1 MKKYKIF
8 NLIIFTLLICV
19 IILLA
24 YKMCLPYK
32 NPLLANAKIND
43 TTITNDNIV
52 SLNDNFED
60 DNLIVVLD
68 SSVSEVNKV
77 HNPKFFNGIEIDYIN
92 DLTANTNL
100 LNIKELEFKQI
111 LQIYLK
117 NKSKE
122 NVVNAIKI
130 LKKMQSVISAE
141 PNYLFK
147 PALLANDTY
156 FASNELWGLNGEY
169 GINAPEAWNITTGSK
184 NVRVGIL
191 DTGIANHTDLNAN
204 LTNGWDFFNDNSIT
218 SDDTHSHGT
227 LVAGIIGAVGNNNLG
242 VVGVNWNV
250 TLVPMQAS
258 NQVYELAD
266 DEVIKAIQ
274 WAKNKWGTSEQIDII
289 NFSVAGFGQR
299 TAVLEAIRGY
309 KGLFVWGA
317 GNNETGYGLNIDNF
331 ADAYEFK
338 LPNLISVGSI
348 GEYGNKSYF
357 SYYGKETVDLFAPGE
372 SIYSTTLNNK
382 YTNQYSG
389 TSFATAYVSGVAA
402 LIYAKYPFLS
412 ASEVKDAILNNVDK
426 LDNLEGLCVTGGKL
440 NAYKALS
447 NAHTKHTAWYHFI
460 NKDEH
465 EVRCAYCPYTIRIE
479 KHSFV
484 AYNPKTRFAVIPD
497 ALICTGC
504 NCILY
509 RDGKIQ
515 ITYGLEDDV
524 A

>member
-1 MKKYKIF
+1 M
-8 NLIIFTLLICV
+8 
-19 IILLA
+19 
-24 YKMCLPYK
+24 
-32 NPLLANAKIND
+32 
-43 TTITNDNIV
+43 
-52 SLNDNFED
+52 
-60 DNLIVVLD
+60 
-68 SSVSEVNKV
+68 
-77 HNPKFFNGIEIDYIN
+77 
-92 DLTANTNL
+92 
-100 LNIKELEFKQI
+100 
-111 LQIYLK
+111 QIYLK

-309 KGLFVWGA
+309 KGLFVWG
-317 GNNETGYGLNIDNF
+317 GW
-331 ADAYEFK
+331 K
-338 LPNLISVGSI
+338 
-348 GEYGNKSYF
+348 
-357 SYYGKETVDLFAPGE
+357 
-372 SIYSTTLNNK
+372 
-382 YTNQYSG
+382 
-389 TSFATAYVSGVAA
+389 
-402 LIYAKYPFLS
+402 
-412 ASEVKDAILNNVDK
+412 
-426 LDNLEGLCVTGGKL
+426 
-440 NAYKALS
+440 
-447 NAHTKHTAWYHFI
+447 
-460 NKDEH
+460 
-465 EVRCAYCPYTIRIE
+465 
-479 KHSFV
+479 
-484 AYNPKTRFAVIPD
+484 
-497 ALICTGC
+497 
-504 NCILY
+504 
-509 RDGKIQ
+509 
-515 ITYGLEDDV
+515 
-524 A
+524 

>member
-1 MKKYKIF
+1 M
-8 NLIIFTLLICV
+8 
-19 IILLA
+19 
-24 YKMCLPYK
+24 
-32 NPLLANAKIND
+32 
-43 TTITNDNIV
+43 
-52 SLNDNFED
+52 
-60 DNLIVVLD
+60 
-68 SSVSEVNKV
+68 
-77 HNPKFFNGIEIDYIN
+77 
-92 DLTANTNL
+92 
-100 LNIKELEFKQI
+100 
-111 LQIYLK
+111 
-117 NKSKE
+117 
-122 NVVNAIKI
+122 
-130 LKKMQSVISAE
+130 
-141 PNYLFK
+141 
-147 PALLANDTY
+147 
-156 FASNELWGLNGEY
+156 
-169 GINAPEAWNITTGSK
+169 
-184 NVRVGIL
+184 
-191 DTGIANHTDLNAN
+191 
-204 LTNGWDFFNDNSIT
+204 
-218 SDDTHSHGT
+218 
-227 LVAGIIGAVGNNNLG
+227 
-242 VVGVNWNV
+242 
-250 TLVPMQAS
+250 
-258 NQVYELAD
+258 
-266 DEVIKAIQ
+266 
-274 WAKNKWGTSEQIDII
+274 
-289 NFSVAGFGQR
+289 FG
-299 TAVLEAIRGY
+299 
-309 KGLFVWGA
+309 GA

-348 GEYGNKSYF
+348 GEYCNKSYF

-389 TSFATAYVSGVAA
+389 TSFATAYVSGVVA

>member
-156 FASNELWGLNGEY
+156 FASNELW
-169 GINAPEAWNITTGSK
+169 
-184 NVRVGIL
+184 
-191 DTGIANHTDLNAN
+191 
-204 LTNGWDFFNDNSIT
+204 
-218 SDDTHSHGT
+218 
-227 LVAGIIGAVGNNNLG
+227 
-242 VVGVNWNV
+242 
-250 TLVPMQAS
+250 
-258 NQVYELAD
+258 
-266 DEVIKAIQ
+266 
-274 WAKNKWGTSEQIDII
+274 
-289 NFSVAGFGQR
+289 
-299 TAVLEAIRGY
+299 
-309 KGLFVWGA
+309 
-317 GNNETGYGLNIDNF
+317 
-331 ADAYEFK
+331 
-338 LPNLISVGSI
+338 
-348 GEYGNKSYF
+348 
-357 SYYGKETVDLFAPGE
+357 
-372 SIYSTTLNNK
+372 
-382 YTNQYSG
+382 
-389 TSFATAYVSGVAA
+389 
-402 LIYAKYPFLS
+402 
-412 ASEVKDAILNNVDK
+412 
-426 LDNLEGLCVTGGKL
+426 
-440 NAYKALS
+440 
-447 NAHTKHTAWYHFI
+447 
-460 NKDEH
+460 
-465 EVRCAYCPYTIRIE
+465 
-479 KHSFV
+479 
-484 AYNPKTRFAVIPD
+484 
-497 ALICTGC
+497 
-504 NCILY
+504 
-509 RDGKIQ
+509 
-515 ITYGLEDDV
+515 
-524 A
+524 